1 MVCYLPITSA
11 VLCREKRWFKED
23 YSQIIRLEKSTANS
37 EELTKTRYTRE
48 LLDYAYY
55 TNDTF

>member
-1 MVCYLPITSA
+1 MVCYLPTTSA

-23 YSQIIRLEKSTANS
+23 YSQIIRLEKNMANS
-37 EELTKTRYTRE
+37 EELTKTRCTRE

-55 TNDTF
+55 MNDTF

>member
-1 MVCYLPITSA
+1 MVCYLPVT
-11 VLCREKRWFKED
+11 LCREKHWFKED